1 MVFQD
6 PFGSINPRFSIG
18 RTVEEPLLIHDLG
31 DAAERRQR
39 AIAALEDAELRP
51 GAVDR
56 SRQEKPQIPRT
67 GDYGIPLHDEIDLT
81 LRV

>member
-1 MVFQD
+1 VL
-6 PFGSINPRFSIG
+6 RFYQ
-18 RTVEEPLLIHDLG
+18 
-31 DAAERRQR
+31 RRGFR
-39 AIAALEDAELRP
+39 RDELRP

-56 SRQEKPQIPRT
+56 SRQQKPQIPRT